1 MEGGTSM
8 TEAEAREIV
17 LAALHRIAPEID
29 FDALDPEAD
38 FQADADMDS
47 VDVLNLLVAVQEKT
61 GVEVPDR
68 VAGSLTSIAALSSYM
83 AEHG

>member
-1 MEGGTSM
+1 M

-29 FDALDPEAD
+29 LDALDPEAD

-47 VDVLNLLVAVQEKT
+47 VDVLNLLVAVQEKA

-68 VAGSLTSIAALSSYM
+68 VAGSLTSIAALSSYV

>member
-1 MEGGTSM
+1 M

-17 LAALHRIAPEID
+17 RAALHRIAPEID
-29 FDALDPEAD
+29 LDALDPEAD

-47 VDVLNLLVAVQEKT
+47 VDVLNLLVAVQEKS

>member
-1 MEGGTSM
+1 M

-29 FDALDPEAD
+29 LDALDPEAD